1 MIKGSNLQ
9 TVPLKSLNPYICY
22 ISRSASPVLRIP
34 IAERKSL
41 TRRDL
46 LSLLLCLFYFAC
58 TPKSGEQTP
67 ISWSVTFFSL
77 GAKVE
82 FDAAIRENV
91 QKVIVLDSGSFDTSE
106 SSEQDRLVAQLDLG
120 GYARSTESLYFRW
133 QKGKTYRFE
142 VIYQNGESTA
152 QTVQAP
158 QTDPRGTIEIAIPY
172 GTIEA
177 KETADVSVGTN
188 LNIQQAASAQKAS
201 LVLQGIEMTATVL
214 VRNGLEAPVTFQVVL
229 QVPASFQVLPRNPV
243 WDSEV
248 KEEILNRRAIGGEVL
263 SYRSSGKFTVES
275 EVWYSQLT
283 LKIPDE
289 PLPKDAQIRG
299 SVFFENASGDRWER
313 GVTTPL
319 RSASL
324 DEIAGQLRIEDITM
338 PTGPSGASNSH
349 QRQDTISY
357 PRPLLGRLGKW
368 FGAKVGPIDEY
379 QPVAYQTVHIHNRG
393 RETVHAIVASMNRDT
408 KDGKPVPFLSPP
420 DAVNAG
426 TNRSLAF
433 VSLTGESTT
442 PVPLPIYLN
451 PLSQQHQDFT
461 GAGQYERTIE
471 VKIWGSDATVL
482 RAARPLLIVTPNLHA
497 LLVTSLVIVVTG
509 LGIGLLLCFHPQ
521 LFTRFSTKQLILIS
535 LFGTTI
541 FIAVNVP
548 STLLTNL
555 ISALLGPISSLV
567 TGLINEMLYY
577 ALLTSLLILIPK
589 FGVLTLVTA
598 VRLLLGGVTLGLLT
612 PTILLHAVTAVLL
625 LEIGFQIARKVT
637 LNPNRSIGVT
647 LDSGAIGGA
656 NLLILALIFGL
667 CDVLTV
673 YVEFQLSMTLY
684 RLFYAEWYIL
694 TRILVDGFTYTFIGV
709 LLGKRLGSG
718 LWRVAE

>member
-1 MIKGSNLQ
+1 MNSHIRYL
-9 TVPLKSLNPYICY
+9 
-22 ISRSASPVLRIP
+22 SR
-34 IAERKSL
+34 
-41 TRRDL
+41 L
-46 LSLLLCLFYFAC
+46 LSLSFCLFYLAC
-58 TPKSGEQTP
+58 APKSGEQAP
-67 ISWSVTFFSL
+67 ISWAVTFFPL

-91 QKVIVLDSGSFDTSE
+91 QKVTVLDSEG
-106 SSEQDRLVAQLDLG
+106 RLVAQLDLG
-120 GYARSTESLYFRW
+120 GYARGIESLYFRW
-133 QKGKTYRFE
+133 EKGRTYQFE
-142 VIYQNGESTA
+142 VIYQNGESAA
-152 QTVQAP
+152 QTVEAP
-158 QTDPRGTIEIAIPY
+158 QTDPRGVIEIAIPY
-172 GTIEA
+172 GTIEVE
-177 KETADVSVGTN
+177 KTADASVGTRPVP
-188 LNIQQAASAQKAS
+188 STQKAS

-229 QVPASFQVLPRNPV
+229 QVPASFQVLPHNPV

-248 KEEILNRRAIGGEVL
+248 KEAAPNPSAIGEEVL
-263 SYRSSGKFTVES
+263 SYHSSGKFTVES

-289 PLPKDAQIRG
+289 PLLKDAQVRG
-299 SVFFENASGDRWER
+299 HVFFENVSGDRWER
-313 GVTTPL
+313 SVTMPL

-338 PTGPSGASNSH
+338 PTDLSGMSDPR
-349 QRQDTISY
+349 QRRDTISY
-357 PRPLLGRLGKW
+357 PRPLLGGLGKW
-368 FGAKVGPIDEY
+368 FGAKAGPIDEY

-393 RETVHAIVASMNRDT
+393 QETVHAIVASMNRDT
-408 KDGKPVPFLSPP
+408 QDGEPVPFLSPP

-433 VSLTGESTT
+433 VSLMGESTT

-461 GAGQYERTIE
+461 GAGQYERAIE
-471 VKIWGSDATVL
+471 VKIWGSDATAL
-482 RAARPLLIVTPNLHA
+482 RATRPLLIVTPNLHA
-497 LLVTSLVIVVTG
+497 LLVTSLVIIVTG
-509 LGIGLLLCFHPQ
+509 LGIGLLLCFNQQ
-521 LFTRFSTKQLILIS
+521 LSTRFSTKQLILIS

-555 ISALLGPISSLV
+555 ISALLGPVSSLV

-577 ALLTSLLILIPK
+577 ALLTSLLMLIPK
-589 FGVLTLVTA
+589 FGVITLVTA

-625 LEIGFQIARKVT
+625 LEIGFQIARK
-637 LNPNRSIGVT
+637 IT

-656 NLLILALIFGL
+656 NLLTLALIFGL
-667 CDVLTV
+667 CDAFTV
-673 YVEFQLSMTLY
+673 YVDFQLSMTLY
-684 RLFYAEWYIL
+684 RLFYADWYIL

>member
-1 MIKGSNLQ
+1 MICQ
-9 TVPLKSLNPYICY
+9 TTILKSLNPHICY
-22 ISRSASPVLRIP
+22 ISRSTKR
-34 IAERKSL
+34 ESL

-46 LSLLLCLFYFAC
+46 LSLLLCLCYLAC
-58 TPKSGEQTP
+58 APKNGEQVP
-67 ISWSVTFFSL
+67 ISWTAIFFPL

-82 FDAAIRENV
+82 FDAAIRKNV
-91 QKVIVLDSGSFDTSE
+91 QKVTAFDSE
-106 SSEQDRLVAQLDLG
+106 NRLVAQLNLG

-133 QKGKTYRFE
+133 DKGRTYRFE
-142 VIYQNGESTA
+142 VMYQNGESTA

-172 GTIEA
+172 GTIDA
-177 KETADVSVGTN
+177 NKNVDTN
-188 LNIQQAASAQKAS
+188 LGVSTAVAAQNAS
-201 LVLQGIEMTATVL
+201 LVLQGVEMTATVL
-214 VRNGLEAPVTFQVVL
+214 IQSGLEVPITFQVVL
-229 QVPASFQVLPRNPV
+229 QVPASFQVLPHNPV

-248 KEEILNRRAIGGEVL
+248 KEGGLNPSAIGEEVL

-283 LKIPDE
+283 LRIPDR
-289 PLPKDAQIRG
+289 PLPNDAQIRG
-299 SVFFENASGDRWER
+299 RVFFENASGDRWER

-324 DEIAGQLRIEDITM
+324 DEITGQLRIDDITM
-338 PTGPSGASNSH
+338 PTGPSGISDPR
-349 QRQDTISY
+349 QRSDTISY
-357 PRPLLGRLGKW
+357 PRPLLGGLSKW
-368 FGAKVGPIDEY
+368 FGAKASPTDQFE
-379 QPVAYQTVHIHNRG
+379 PVAYQTVHIHNQG
-393 RETVHAIVASMNRDT
+393 KETVHAIVASMNRDT
-408 KDGKPVPFLSPP
+408 QDGEPVPFLSPP
-420 DAVNAG
+420 DSVNAG

-433 VSLTGESTT
+433 VSLMGESTT

-451 PLSQQHQDFT
+451 PLSQQHQDFI
-461 GAGQYERTIE
+461 GEGGYERAIE
-471 VKIWGSDATVL
+471 VKIWGSDATAL
-482 RAARPLLIVTPNLHA
+482 RATRPLLIVTPNLHA
-497 LLVTSLVIVVTG
+497 LLVTSLVTVVTG
-509 LGIGLLLCFHPQ
+509 LGIGLLLCFNQQ

-589 FGVLTLVTA
+589 FGVITLVTA

-625 LEIGFQIARKVT
+625 LEVGFQIARK
-637 LNPNRSIGVT
+637 IT

-656 NLLILALIFGL
+656 NLLALALIFGL
-667 CDVLTV
+667 CDALTV
-673 YVEFQLSMTLY
+673 YIDFQLSMTLY
-684 RLFYAEWYIL
+684 RLFYADWYIL

>member
-1 MIKGSNLQ
+1 M
-9 TVPLKSLNPYICY
+9 
-22 ISRSASPVLRIP
+22 
-34 IAERKSL
+34 
-41 TRRDL
+41 
-46 LSLLLCLFYFAC
+46 LLCLCYLAC
-58 TPKSGEQTP
+58 APKSGEQVP
-67 ISWSVTFFSL
+67 ISWNITFFPL

-82 FDAAIRENV
+82 FDAAIRESV
-91 QKVIVLDSGSFDTSE
+91 QKVVALDAEG
-106 SSEQDRLVAQLDLG
+106 RLVAQLDLG
-120 GYARSTESLYFRW
+120 GYARGTESLYFRW
-133 QKGKTYRFE
+133 EKGKTYRFE
-142 VIYQNGESTA
+142 VMHENGESAA

-158 QTDPRGTIEIAIPY
+158 QTDPRGAIEIAIPY
-172 GTIEA
+172 GTIEVN
-177 KETADVSVGTN
+177 KTADTSLGVLTPDST
-188 LNIQQAASAQKAS
+188 QKAS

-229 QVPASFQVLPRNPV
+229 QVPTSFEVLPHNPV

-248 KEEILNRRAIGGEVL
+248 KEDAPNRSAIGERIL

-289 PLPKDAQIRG
+289 LLPKDTRIRG
-299 SVFFENASGDRWER
+299 YVFFENALGDRWKR
-313 GVTTPL
+313 SVTTPL

-338 PTGPSGASNSH
+338 PTGPNGISDPR
-349 QRQDTISY
+349 QRSDTISY

-368 FGAKVGPIDEY
+368 FGAKASPTNEFEPI
-379 QPVAYQTVHIHNRG
+379 AYQTVYIHNQG

-408 KDGKPVPFLSPP
+408 ESEEAVPFLSPP

-426 TNRSLAF
+426 TDRSLAF

-442 PVPLPIYLN
+442 PVPLPIFFD
-451 PLSQQHQDFT
+451 PLSQLHRDFT
-461 GAGQYERTIE
+461 GAGQYERAIE
-471 VKIWGSDATVL
+471 VKIWGSSATAL
-482 RAARPLLIVTPNLHA
+482 RATRPLLIVTPNFHA
-497 LLVTSLVIVVTG
+497 LLVTSLVTVVTG

-535 LFGTTI
+535 LFGATI

-589 FGVLTLVTA
+589 FGVITLVTA

-625 LEIGFQIARKVT
+625 LEVGFQLARK
-637 LNPNRSIGVT
+637 IT
-647 LDSGAIGGA
+647 LDSGVIGGA

-667 CDVLTV
+667 CDAFTV
-673 YVEFQLSMTLY
+673 YIDFQLSMTLY
-684 RLFYAEWYIL
+684 RLFYADWYIL

>member
-1 MIKGSNLQ
+1 M
-9 TVPLKSLNPYICY
+9 
-22 ISRSASPVLRIP
+22 
-34 IAERKSL
+34 
-41 TRRDL
+41 
-46 LSLLLCLFYFAC
+46 LLCLGYLAC
-58 TPKSGEQTP
+58 APKSGEQVP
-67 ISWSVTFFSL
+67 ISWTVTFFPL

-82 FDAAIRENV
+82 FDAAIRESV
-91 QKVIVLDSGSFDTSE
+91 QKVTAFDSE
-106 SSEQDRLVAQLDLG
+106 DRLVAQLDLG

-133 QKGKTYRFE
+133 EKGQTYQFE
-142 VIYQNGESTA
+142 VMYQNGESAA

-158 QTDPRGTIEIAIPY
+158 QTDPRGAIEIAIPY
-172 GTIEA
+172 GTIEVS
-177 KETADVSVGTN
+177 ETVNTSVGTN
-188 LNIQQAASAQKAS
+188 LSVSTPTSTQKAS
-201 LVLQGIEMTATVL
+201 LVLQGVEMTTTVL

-229 QVPASFQVLPRNPV
+229 QVPASFQVLPHNLV

-248 KEEILNRRAIGGEVL
+248 KETAPNASAIGEDVL

-283 LKIPDE
+283 LKIPDK
-289 PLPKDAQIRG
+289 PLPKNAQIHG
-299 SVFFENASGDRWER
+299 HLFFENTSGDRWER
-313 GVTTPL
+313 SATTPL

-324 DEIAGQLRIEDITM
+324 DEIAGQLQIENITM
-338 PTGPSGASNSH
+338 PTDLSGLSDPR
-349 QRQDTISY
+349 QRLDTISY
-357 PRPLLGRLGKW
+357 PRPLLGGLGKW
-368 FGAKVGPIDEY
+368 FGAKSSPTDEFE
-379 QPVAYQTVHIHNRG
+379 PVAYQTVHIHNRG
-393 RETVHAIVASMNRDT
+393 QETVHAIVASMNRDT
-408 KDGKPVPFLSPP
+408 QDGEPVPFLSPP

-433 VSLTGESTT
+433 VSLTGESVT

-451 PLSQQHQDFT
+451 PLSQQRQDSI
-461 GAGQYERTIE
+461 GEGQYERAIE
-471 VKIWGSDATVL
+471 VKIWGSDATAL
-482 RAARPLLIVTPNLHA
+482 RATRPLLIVTPNLHA
-497 LLVTSLVIVVTG
+497 LLVTSLVTVVTG
-509 LGIGLLLCFHPQ
+509 LGIGLLLCFHSQ

-589 FGVLTLVTA
+589 FGVITLVTA

-625 LEIGFQIARKVT
+625 LEFGFQIARK
-637 LNPNRSIGVT
+637 IT
-647 LDSGAIGGA
+647 LDSGVIGGA

-667 CDVLTV
+667 CDALTV
-673 YVEFQLSMTLY
+673 YIDFQLSMTLY
-684 RLFYAEWYIL
+684 RLFYADWYIL

>member
-1 MIKGSNLQ
+1 MNQL
-9 TVPLKSLNPYICY
+9 PNEP
-22 ISRSASPVLRIP
+22 ISYVSCSASPVPRIP
-34 IAERKSL
+34 LAERKSS
-41 TRRDL
+41 TCRDL
-46 LSLLLCLFYFAC
+46 LFLLLCLCYLAC
-58 TPKSGEQTP
+58 APKSGEQVP
-67 ISWSVTFFSL
+67 ISWNVTFFPL
-77 GAKVE
+77 GARVE

-91 QKVIVLDSGSFDTSE
+91 QKVTVLDSEG
-106 SSEQDRLVAQLDLG
+106 RLVAQLDLG
-120 GYARSTESLYFRW
+120 GYARGTESLYFRW
-133 QKGKTYRFE
+133 EKGQTYQFE
-142 VIYQNGESTA
+142 VMYQNGESA
-152 QTVQAP
+152 ARTVPAP
-158 QTDPRGTIEIAIPY
+158 QTDPRGEIEIAIPY
-172 GTIEA
+172 GTIEEN
-177 KETADVSVGTN
+177 KIADTN
-188 LNIQQAASAQKAS
+188 LGVSTPDSTQKVS

-229 QVPASFQVLPRNPV
+229 QVPASFQVLPHNPV

-248 KEEILNRRAIGGEVL
+248 KETAPNRSVIGETVL

-283 LKIPDE
+283 LRIPDE

-299 SVFFENASGDRWER
+299 RVFFENASGDRWEL

-324 DEIAGQLRIEDITM
+324 DEIAGQLRIENITM
-338 PTGPSGASNSH
+338 PTDLSGISDPR
-349 QRQDTISY
+349 QRPDTISY
-357 PRPLLGRLGKW
+357 PRPLLGGLGKW
-368 FGAKVGPIDEY
+368 FGAKAGPMDEY
-379 QPVAYQTVHIHNRG
+379 QPIAYQTVHIHNGG
-393 RETVHAIVASMNRDT
+393 RETVHAIIASMNRDT
-408 KDGKPVPFLSPP
+408 ESREPVPFLSPP

-426 TNRSLAF
+426 TDRSLAF

-442 PVPLPIYLN
+442 PVPLPIFFD
-451 PLSQQHQDFT
+451 PLSQLHRDFT
-461 GAGQYERTIE
+461 GAGQYERAIE
-471 VKIWGSDATVL
+471 VKIWGSTATVL
-482 RAARPLLIVTPNLHA
+482 RATRPLLIVTPNLHA

-589 FGVLTLVTA
+589 FGVITLVTA

-625 LEIGFQIARKVT
+625 LEVGFQLARK
-637 LNPNRSIGVT
+637 IT

-656 NLLILALIFGL
+656 NLMSVAWIFGL
-667 CDVLTV
+667 CDALTV
-673 YVEFQLSMTLY
+673 YIDFQLSMTLY

-709 LLGKRLGSG
+709 FLGKQLGSG

>member
-1 MIKGSNLQ
+1 MNS
-9 TVPLKSLNPYICY
+9 YIRY
-22 ISRSASPVLRIP
+22 LSR
-34 IAERKSL
+34 
-41 TRRDL
+41 L
-46 LSLLLCLFYFAC
+46 LSLSFCLFYLAC
-58 TPKSGEQTP
+58 APKSGEHAP
-67 ISWSVTFFSL
+67 ISWAVIFFPL

-91 QKVIVLDSGSFDTSE
+91 QKVTVLDSEG
-106 SSEQDRLVAQLDLG
+106 RLVAQLDLR
-120 GYARSTESLYFRW
+120 GYARGIESLYFRW
-133 QKGKTYRFE
+133 GKGRTYQFE
-142 VIYQNGESTA
+142 VIYQNGESAA

-172 GTIEA
+172 GTIEVN
-177 KETADVSVGTN
+177 KTVDTSVGTN
-188 LNIQQAASAQKAS
+188 LSLSPAASTQKAS
-201 LVLQGIEMTATVL
+201 LVLQGIEMTSTVL

-229 QVPASFQVLPRNPV
+229 QAPASFQVLPHNPV

-248 KEEILNRRAIGGEVL
+248 KEAAPNPSAIGEAVL

-299 SVFFENASGDRWER
+299 HVFFENASGDRWER
-313 GVTTPL
+313 SVTTPL

-338 PTGPSGASNSH
+338 PTDLSGMSDPR
-349 QRQDTISY
+349 QRRDTISY
-357 PRPLLGRLGKW
+357 PRPLLGGLGKW
-368 FGAKVGPIDEY
+368 FGAKAGPIDEY

-393 RETVHAIVASMNRDT
+393 QETVHAIVASMNRDT
-408 KDGKPVPFLSPP
+408 QDGEPVPFLSPP

-433 VSLTGESTT
+433 VSLMGESTT

-461 GAGQYERTIE
+461 GAGQYERAIE
-471 VKIWGSDATVL
+471 VKIWGSDATAL
-482 RAARPLLIVTPNLHA
+482 RATRPLLIVTPNLHA
-497 LLVTSLVIVVTG
+497 LLVTSLVIIVTG
-509 LGIGLLLCFHPQ
+509 LGIGLLLCFNQQ
-521 LFTRFSTKQLILIS
+521 LSTRFSTKQLILIS

-555 ISALLGPISSLV
+555 ISALLGPVSSLV

-577 ALLTSLLILIPK
+577 ALLTSLLMLIPK
-589 FGVLTLVTA
+589 FGVITLVTA

-625 LEIGFQIARKVT
+625 LEIGFQIARK
-637 LNPNRSIGVT
+637 IT

-656 NLLILALIFGL
+656 NLLTLALIFGL
-667 CDVLTV
+667 CDAFTV
-673 YVEFQLSMTLY
+673 YVDFQLSMTLY
-684 RLFYAEWYIL
+684 RLFYADWYIL
-694 TRILVDGFTYTFIGV
+694 TRILVDGFSYTFIGV
-709 LLGKRLGSG
+709 VLGKRLGSG

>member
-1 MIKGSNLQ
+1 M
-9 TVPLKSLNPYICY
+9 NPHIYY
-22 ISRSASPVLRIP
+22 ISR
-34 IAERKSL
+34 
-41 TRRDL
+41 L
-46 LSLLLCLFYFAC
+46 LSLLLCLCYLAC
-58 TPKSGEQTP
+58 APKSGEQAP
-67 ISWSVTFFSL
+67 ISWTVTFFPL
-77 GAKVE
+77 GARVE
-82 FDAAIRENV
+82 FDAAVRENI
-91 QKVIVLDSGSFDTSE
+91 QKVTVLDSEG
-106 SSEQDRLVAQLDLG
+106 RLVAQLNLG

-133 QKGKTYRFE
+133 EKGQTYQFE
-142 VIYQNGESTA
+142 VMYQNGESAA
-152 QTVQAP
+152 QTMQAP
-158 QTDPRGTIEIAIPY
+158 QTDPRGAIEIAIPY
-172 GTIEA
+172 GTIEVN
-177 KETADVSVGTN
+177 KPLDTSIGTN
-188 LNIQQAASAQKAS
+188 LNVSPAASTQNAS
-201 LVLQGIEMTATVL
+201 LVLQGVEMTATVL
-214 VRNGLEAPVTFQVVL
+214 VRNSLEAPVAFQVVL
-229 QVPASFQVLPRNPV
+229 QVPASFQVLPHNPA

-248 KEEILNRRAIGGEVL
+248 KEAALNPSSIGEIVL

-289 PLPKDAQIRG
+289 PLPKDTQIRG
-299 SVFFENASGDRWER
+299 HVFFENASGDRWER
-313 GVTTPL
+313 SATTPL

-324 DEIAGQLRIEDITM
+324 DEIVGQLRIEDITM
-338 PTGPSGASNSH
+338 PTDLSGISDPRRRPN
-349 QRQDTISY
+349 TISY
-357 PRPLLGRLGKW
+357 PRPLLGGLGKW
-368 FGAKVGPIDEY
+368 FGAKASPTDEFEPI
-379 QPVAYQTVHIHNRG
+379 AYQTIHIHNQEQ
-393 RETVHAIVASMNRDT
+393 ETVHAIVASMNRDT
-408 KDGKPVPFLSPP
+408 ESGQPVPFLSPP

-426 TNRSLAF
+426 TDRSLAF
-433 VSLTGESTT
+433 VSLPGESTT

-451 PLSQQHQDFT
+451 PLSQQHQDFI
-461 GAGQYERTIE
+461 GEGQYERAIE
-471 VKIWGSDATVL
+471 VKIWGSDATAL
-482 RAARPLLIVTPNLHA
+482 RATRPLLIVTPNLHA
-497 LLVTSLVIVVTG
+497 LLVTSLVTVVTG
-509 LGIGLLLCFHPQ
+509 LGIGLLLCFHSQ

-589 FGVLTLVTA
+589 FGVITLVTA

-625 LEIGFQIARKVT
+625 LEVGFQIARK
-637 LNPNRSIGVT
+637 IT

-667 CDVLTV
+667 CDAFTV
-673 YVEFQLSMTLY
+673 YIDFQLSMTLY
-684 RLFYAEWYIL
+684 RLFYADWYIL

>member
-1 MIKGSNLQ
+1 M
-9 TVPLKSLNPYICY
+9 NPHICY
-22 ISRSASPVLRIP
+22 VPR
-34 IAERKSL
+34 
-41 TRRDL
+41 L
-46 LSLLLCLFYFAC
+46 LFLSCCLLYLAC
-58 TPKSGEQTP
+58 TPKTGEQSP
-67 ISWSVTFFSL
+67 ISWGVTFFPL
-77 GAKVE
+77 GAKIE

-91 QKVIVLDSGSFDTSE
+91 QKVTALDSEG
-106 SSEQDRLVAQLDLG
+106 RLAAQLDLG
-120 GYARSTESLYFRW
+120 GYSRGTESLYFRW
-133 QKGKTYRFE
+133 EKGDAYRFE
-142 VIYQNGESTA
+142 VMFQNGESAA

-172 GTIEA
+172 GTIEVE
-177 KETADVSVGTN
+177 KTADASVGT
-188 LNIQQAASAQKAS
+188 QPAPSQKAS

-214 VRNGLEAPVTFQVVL
+214 IRNGLEAPVNFDVVL
-229 QVPASFQVLPRNPV
+229 QVPASFQVLPHRPV
-243 WDSEV
+243 WDSKV
-248 KEEILNRRAIGGEVL
+248 KGVALNPGVIGEDIL

-283 LKIPDE
+283 LKMPDD
-289 PLPKDAQIRG
+289 PLPSATQIRG
-299 SVFFENASGDRWER
+299 HVFFENALGDRWER
-313 GVTTPL
+313 NVTTPL

-324 DEIAGQLRIEDITM
+324 DEIAGQLRIEGITM
-338 PTGPSGASNSH
+338 PTGPSGVSDP
-349 QRQDTISY
+349 RQQPDAISS
-357 PRPLLGRLGKW
+357 PRSLLGGFGRWL
-368 FGAKVGPIDEY
+368 GAKAASMDQFEPI
-379 QPVAYQTVHIHNRG
+379 AYQTVHIHNG
-393 RETVHAIVASMNRDT
+393 RQETIHAIVASMNRDT
-408 KDGKPVPFLSPP
+408 MDGEPVPFLSPP

-442 PVPLPIYLN
+442 PVPLPIYFN
-451 PLSQQHQDFT
+451 PLSELYRDFT
-461 GAGQYERTIE
+461 GAGRYERAIE

-482 RAARPLLIVTPNLHA
+482 RATRPLLIVTPNFHA
-497 LLVTSLVIVVTG
+497 MLVTGIVLVVTG
-509 LGIGLLLCFHPQ
+509 LGIALLLCFHQQ
-521 LFTRFSTKQLILIS
+521 LFSCFSTKQLILIS

-577 ALLTSLLILIPK
+577 ALLTSLLVLLPK
-589 FGVLTLVTA
+589 FGVIALVSA

-612 PTILLHAVTAVLL
+612 PTILLHVVTAVLL
-625 LEIGFQIARKVT
+625 LEVGFQIARK
-637 LNPNRSIGVT
+637 IT

-656 NLLILALIFGL
+656 NLLILAFIFGL
-667 CDVLTV
+667 CDALTV

-684 RLFYAEWYIL
+684 RLFYADWYIL

-709 LLGKRLGSG
+709 LLGKRLGAG